1 MVELESDCRSRK
13 AWSQLML
20 DVVATTISIIRNDLS
35 YSDTL
40 EKSVMF

>member
-20 DVVATTISIIRNDLS
+20 DVVATTIRNDLS